1 MKAGGQEL
9 RLIPGRRMV
18 IVTPAGEREVQ
29 GPEQTPVMIDQLLA
43 PLMTPEARQAL
54 AAGKAEW
61 RFPLAGIGA
70 VRARAEVRQGA
81 THAGFAVGETAA
93 PAGTATPPAAPPAA
107 VGAGRVAAVEGT
119 TVAMEELL
127 RTLVGLKGSD

>member
-1 MKAGGQEL
+1 MSIERLLQATMKAGGQEL

-43 PLMTPEARQAL
+43 PLMTPDARQAL

-61 RFPLAGIGA
+61 RFQLAGIGA
-70 VRARAEVRQGA
+70 VRGGAEVRQGA
-81 THAGFAVGETAA
+81 THVGFAVGETAA
-93 PAGTATPPAAPPAA
+93 ATPAPAATPAAPPAT
-107 VGAGRVAAVEGT
+107 VGAGRVAALD
-119 TVAMEELL
+119 AN
-127 RTLVGLKGSD
+127 